1 MDRSLPCPQ
10 RQRVVPP
17 QFSWIDQALAR
28 RRFFERASASAW
40 ALYCF
45 AVTVADARGVSFYAE
60 RTLCERLAMPPE
72 QLRSARRALLDLDL
86 IAVRAPLLQVL
97 SMPPPRPTPTADARA
112 HLARLRQ
119 CLSSPQNR
127 R

>member
-10 RQRVVPP
+10 RQRAIPS

-28 RRFFERASASAW
+28 RRFFERAPASAW

-60 RTLCERLAMPPE
+60 RTLCERLAMTPE
-72 QLRSARRALLDLDL
+72 QLIGARRALLDLDL
-86 IAVRAPLLQVL
+86 IAQRGPLLQVL
-97 SMPPPRPTPTADARA
+97 SLPPPRPTPSTDAQA
-112 HLARLRQ
+112 HLARLRR
-119 CLSSPQNR
+119 CLSGGG
-127 R
+127 